1 MRPRLDGAPCFELV
15 AVLASALLHFVTT
28 LWVPLRAV
36 DQAVLGFGWLAL
48 RRDPRAHTPACS
60 RAWGMASRGSRPV
73 CARGRD
79 RVSRR
84 GLRVRRDRSSG
95 ANTFVIDAH
104 LVPLLAVYPLWGWVQ
119 QLLVLG
125 IAVGNLERFGVPPRL
140 LVLVGGVGFAA
151 VHVPDWPLCGATLLL
166 GLLCCALFLRWRNLW
181 PLGVLHGWLG
191 ALFYRWVLAR
201 DPWADVLA
209 IFG

>member
-1 MRPRLDGAPCFELV
+1 MQETVSRRRAVLELV

-28 LWVPLRAV
+28 LWLELRGV
-36 DQAVLGFGWLAL
+36 DQAVLGLGWLAYVVV
-48 RRDPRAHTPACS
+48 RARTPGVLAG
-60 RAWGMASRGSRPV
+60 WGMQRAGLGP
-73 CARGRD
+73 CARAAAIACVVGALACAAIGLGR
-79 RVSRR
+79 
-84 GLRVRRDRSSG
+84 G
-95 ANTFVIDAH
+95 TFVIDAH
-104 LVPLLAVYPLWGWVQ
+104 LVPLLAVYPLWGWIQ

-125 IAVGNLERFGVPPRL
+125 IAVGNLERFGAPPPVV
-140 LVLVGGVGFAA
+140 VLVGGVGFAV

-166 GLLCCALFLRWRNLW
+166 GLCCCVLFLRWRNLW

-209 IFG
+209 VFG